1 MKVSFHRRRHE
12 SLPPQPAPR
21 SPRLLI
27 VAMVLGSAG
36 VGLAAAN
43 LGDDEGDSAGGSFDP
58 AVAAAE
64 QASHD
69 VVDERIRAHLRKLR

>member
-12 SLPPQPAPR
+12 SLPPEPAAR
-21 SPRLLI
+21 SPRLFV

-43 LGDDEGDSAGGSFDP
+43 LGDDEADAAASFDP

>member
-1 MKVSFHRRRHE
+1 MRVSLHRRRHE
-12 SLPPQPAPR
+12 SLPPQSSR

-43 LGDDEGDSAGGSFDP
+43 LGEDDVPAPFDP

-69 VVDERIRAHLRKLR
+69 VVDERIRAHLRNLR